1 MSEPLFC
8 VGDTT
13 PVFGVN
19 QQRSGKFIVVELIS
33 TGRRPQAG
41 VMVHRKRIML
51 PSKHAGR
58 PSIVV
63 GAATQI
69 LLELNS
75 MNLIDY
81 VLPGTAIVRGY
92 AERLLKDIS
101 PETFARKPVVQGQVV
116 DTNHPAFVYGHLAI
130 FPVQLA
136 AMMELPT
143 DGMEM
148 PPSYSE
154 LFSIG
159 AVCVDDVDG
168 TVYPAM
174 AEVVEGYFTSYDRLL
189 TAIKEVDP
197 AVLTRPL
204 ENPQRRERFGTIGAF
219 TTYLLLAHP
228 QSHFGQVSVWR
239 RCMGLGAA

>member
-1 MSEPLFC
+1 
-8 VGDTT
+8 
-13 PVFGVN
+13 
-19 QQRSGKFIVVELIS
+19 
-33 TGRRPQAG
+33 
-41 VMVHRKRIML
+41 
-51 PSKHAGR
+51 
-58 PSIVV
+58 
-63 GAATQI
+63 
-69 LLELNS
+69 

-81 VLPGTAIVRGY
+81 ILPGTTIVRSY

-101 PETFARKPVVQGQVV
+101 PTTFARKPMVQGQVV
-116 DTNHPAFVYGHLAI
+116 DTNHPAFVYGHLATY
-130 FPVQLA
+130 PVQLA
-136 AMMELPT
+136 AMMGLSTE
-143 DGMEM
+143 GMEM
-148 PPSYSE
+148 PASYE
-154 LFSIG
+154 QLFSMH

-174 AEVVEGYFTSYDRLL
+174 AEVVEGYFTSHDRLL
-189 TAIKEVDP
+189 AALKGVDP